1 MTIFDATMRLL
12 EQAMDLRAA
21 RHRVIASNIAN
32 EETPGYRAKELDF
45 GEALR
50 TANRLMATPVLRV
63 THARHLGSGAPPSD
77 RTQGRLTEVPAE
89 ELPLDGNSVNLELE
103 LAKLSD
109 NALKFNSAAAIV
121 SIRYRQ
127 LLSAIRDAR

>member
-12 EQAMDLRAA
+12 ERAMDLRAA

-45 GEALR
+45 GDLLRAANRPTATPALR
-50 TANRLMATPVLRV
+50 I
-63 THARHLGSGAPPSD
+63 THARHLGPGGPAGD
-77 RTQGRLTEVPAE
+77 RLQGRLTEMPANE
-89 ELPLDGNSVNLELE
+89 VPLDGNSVNLELE

>member
-1 MTIFDATMRLL
+1 MTIFDATMQLL
-12 EQAMDLRAA
+12 ERAMDLRAM
-21 RHRVIASNIAN
+21 RHRVIAANIAN

-50 TANRLMATPVLRV
+50 TAGRPTMPALRV
-63 THARHLGSGAPPSD
+63 THVRHLGTVNPPAD
-77 RTQGRLTEVPAE
+77 RVQGRLTEVPTD

-103 LAKLSD
+103 LAKMSD

-121 SIRYRQ
+121 SVRYRQ